1 MKIGYY
7 QKFTQENQQQENI
20 KVNALLKAGI
30 SKEYIHVEN
39 SLKNKDQRKKCLKML
54 NKQDTLIIYKL
65 EDFANSLN
73 DLIENINYLKEKN
86 INLIILNGIGRNIN
100 SNEEFFNIF
109 DSLNEF
115 MINNKKNH
123 SINNLSSLRAR
134 GRKGGRKFQ
143 LSKSQVR
150 FAQIVMKNKDSDI
163 TELCTELGGISKQTL
178 YRYVSP
184 LGELREYGKKL
195 LNIN

>member
-7 QKFTQENQQQENI
+7 QKFAQENQQQENI
-20 KVNALLKAGI
+20 KLNALLAAGI
-30 SKEYIHVEN
+30 SREYIYAEN
-39 SLKNKDQRKKCLKML
+39 SLKNKEQRKKCLKML
-54 NKQDTLIIYKL
+54 NKQDILIIYKL

-100 SNEEFFNIF
+100 SNEQFFSIF

-163 TELCTELGGISKQTL
+163 TELCAELGGISKQTL